1 MINLT
6 WYQNNNE
13 SSPSYKQWYVR
24 TLTRQMLGIHEMAQ
38 HMAEHNT
45 PFSAG
50 TIEGILT
57 DFSRCIR
64 EQLLNGNSVK
74 IDDLAIFKISVHS
87 NLCTYSYGVNST
99 NGNLEAMP
107 RLGSA
112 VKRVRMVATATGDM
126 MSSALGIST
135 TFKWDTETQA
145 KIDARRKEVLDNIGK
160 LEAIGAQ
167 TLKEQQEKQ
176 DAGQE
181 KPQATVEAKGESA
194 DDGAK

>member
-1 MINLT
+1 MVELS

-13 SSPSYKQWYVR
+13 SSGTYKQWYVR
-24 TLTRQMLGIHEMAQ
+24 ALTRQMLGIHEMAQ

-87 NLCTYSYGVNST
+87 LPHTYFGGVNPT
-99 NGNLEAMP
+99 NGNLEVMP
-107 RLGSA
+107 RVGSA
-112 VKRVRMVATATGDM
+112 VKRVRMLATATGDM
-126 MSSALGIST
+126 MSVPLTRVT

-145 KIDARRKEVLDNIGK
+145 KIDAKRKEVLDNIGK
-160 LEAIGAQ
+160 LEAIGEQ
-167 TLKEQQEKQ
+167 TLKEQ
-176 DAGQE
+176 QE

-194 DDGAK
+194 GDGAK